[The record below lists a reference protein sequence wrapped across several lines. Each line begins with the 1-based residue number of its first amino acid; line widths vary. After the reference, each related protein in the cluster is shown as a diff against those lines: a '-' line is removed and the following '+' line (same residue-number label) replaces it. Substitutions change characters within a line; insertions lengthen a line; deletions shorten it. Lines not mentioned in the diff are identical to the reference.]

1 MQMPEF
7 MKTIIIKRINT
18 IAFLKNTKPQLLYQQ
33 EVPEKQ
39 VNNFKEN
46 NEAVK
51 NSYLPNRIVILR

>member
-39 VNNFKEN
+39 TTSKKITKVSK
-46 NEAVK
+46 
-51 NSYLPNRIVILR
+51 ILTYQTG